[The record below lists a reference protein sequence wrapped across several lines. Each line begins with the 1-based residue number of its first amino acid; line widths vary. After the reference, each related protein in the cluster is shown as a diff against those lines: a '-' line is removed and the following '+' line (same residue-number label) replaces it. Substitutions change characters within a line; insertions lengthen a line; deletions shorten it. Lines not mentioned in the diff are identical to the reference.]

1 MAKAVRNVAVE
12 VPELL
17 TVEEYADKRRCSIS
31 TVRAKILRGD
41 LEIVKLGR
49 LVRIPRSE
57 LLREI
62 EAGRVPRRERAV
74 GRRGVE

>member
-1 MAKAVRNVAVE
+1 MAKATKAVAAE
-12 VPELL
+12 LPELL

-41 LEIVKLGR
+41 LEVVKLGR
-49 LVRIPRSE
+49 LVRMPAHE

-62 EAGRVPRRERAV
+62 EQGRRPRREARP
-74 GRRGVE
+74 E

>member
-1 MAKAVRNVAVE
+1 MGKVKSAASAQL
-12 VPELL
+12 PELL

-49 LVRIPRSE
+49 LVRIPAYE
-57 LLREI
+57 LAREI
-62 EAGRVPRRERAV
+62 AQGTRPRRETR
-74 GRRGVE
+74 

>member
-1 MAKAVRNVAVE
+1 MGKAKSSASTQL
-12 VPELL
+12 PELL
-17 TVEEYADKRRCSIS
+17 TVEEYAEKRRCSVS

-49 LVRIPRSE
+49 LVRIPTQE

-62 EAGRVPRRERAV
+62 EQGRRPRRE
-74 GRRGVE
+74 GR